1 MFSPSENDTAAS
13 IEDTDFDLGLSQVS
27 WDNLE
32 RKVHFGSPSTKE
44 QANYDAMK
52 LARDEST
59 GEKDIIQGLDRRFGK
74 LHAAS
79 GFRKNTAAFALD
91 WALISPPVNR
101 IGQNLVSSTL

>member
-1 MFSPSENDTAAS
+1 MHDQNGVSNAAKLNCEVEMFSPSENDTAAS
-13 IEDTDFDLGLSQVS
+13 IEDIDFDLGLSQVS

-59 GEKDIIQGLDRRFGK
+59 GEKDII
-74 LHAAS
+74 
-79 GFRKNTAAFALD
+79 
-91 WALISPPVNR
+91 
-101 IGQNLVSSTL
+101 